1 MNATETLMK
10 TKLTSNS
17 KYLRK
22 LYIASLSAAMLTVQ
36 VRHAGAQ
43 TEQDMIEVARSVVA
57 ADRKAV
63 VVAAMELTEKEG
75 TSVWPLYEEYRN
87 EMGKITDDRIKLVR
101 DYAKLYPTVPDEQ
114 AKQMLDTYT
123 RLQRKQVDKRAA
135 HLKSFAKILPPA
147 KALRFA
153 QVETRLDLVYQ
164 LQLAAAVPLTP
175 LAAENSVP
183 ASVPSEAITA
193 EAERA
198 IEAFKSA
205 DTGLTT
211 LFNNSAGFAV
221 FPSIGK
227 GGLIFGGEHGKGL
240 VYQSASPVGEAT
252 LTEINVGPQVG
263 GGTFYEV
270 IFFETAESLA
280 HFKEGHFEMSAK
292 VDAIAAAEGAALNAK
307 YREGVI
313 VFTLPRSGLMAQ
325 AAIGGQKFSYKPPE

>member
-1 MNATETLMK
+1 MK
-10 TKLTSNS
+10 TKLTSHS

-22 LYIASLSAAMLTVQ
+22 LCMASLSAAMLIVQ
-36 VRHAGAQ
+36 VHPAGAQ
-43 TEQDMIEVARSVVA
+43 TDQDMIEVARSIVA

-75 TSVWPLYEEYRN
+75 TNFWPLYDQYRN
-87 EMGKITDDRIKLVR
+87 EMGKITDKRIKLVQ

-114 AKQMLDTYT
+114 AKQMLDTYI

-135 HLKSFAKILPPA
+135 YLKNFARILPPA

-153 QVETRLDLVYQ
+153 QVETRLDLFYQ

-175 LAAENSVP
+175 LASENSAP
-183 ASVPSEAITA
+183 ASVPSEAITS
-193 EAERA
+193 EAGHA

-205 DTGLTT
+205 DTGLIT

-227 GGLIFGGEHGKGL
+227 GGLIFGGAYGKGL
-240 VYQSASPVGEAT
+240 VYQNASPVGEAT
-252 LTEINVGPQVG
+252 LTEVNFGAQVG
-263 GGTFYEV
+263 GGAFYEV

-280 HFKEGHFEMSAK
+280 NFKEGHFEMSAK
-292 VDAIAAAEGAALNAK
+292 VNAIAAAEGAALNAK

-325 AAIGGQKFSYKPPE
+325 ASIGGQKFSYKPLK

>member
-1 MNATETLMK
+1 MK
-10 TKLTSNS
+10 TKLTSHS

-36 VRHAGAQ
+36 VRHASAQ

-63 VVAAMELTEKEG
+63 VVEAMEFTEKEG
-75 TSVWPLYEEYRN
+75 TSFWPLYEEYRN
-87 EMGKITDDRIKLVR
+87 DMGKITDDRIKLVR

-135 HLKSFAKILPPA
+135 YLKSFAKILPPA

-153 QVETRLDLVYQ
+153 QVETRLDLLYQ

-175 LAAENSVP
+175 LAAETS
-183 ASVPSEAITA
+183 APSEAITA

-198 IEAFKSA
+198 IYAFKSA
-205 DTGLTT
+205 DTGLIT

-227 GGLIFGGEHGKGL
+227 GGLIFGGEYGKGL

-270 IFFETAESLA
+270 LFFETAESLA
-280 HFKEGHFEMSAK
+280 NFKEGHFEMSAE

-307 YREGVI
+307 YREGVLI
-313 VFTLPRSGLMAQ
+313 FTRPRTGLMAQ
-325 AAIGGQKFSYKPPE
+325 AAIGGQKFSYKPLQ

>member
-1 MNATETLMK
+1 MTNSNALLMK
-10 TKLTSNS
+10 TKLTSHTN
-17 KYLRK
+17 YLRK

-36 VRHAGAQ
+36 VRHASAQ

-63 VVAAMELTEKEG
+63 VVAAMELTEKEA
-75 TSVWPLYEEYRN
+75 TSFWPLYDEYRN

-135 HLKSFAKILPPA
+135 YLKRFAKILPPA

-153 QVETRLDLVYQ
+153 QVETRLDLLYQ

-175 LAAENSVP
+175 VTTA
-183 ASVPSEAITA
+183 PSEAIIA

-205 DTGLTT
+205 DAGLTT
-211 LFNNSAGFAV
+211 LFNNSVGFAV

-270 IFFETAESLA
+270 LFFETAESLA
-280 HFKEGHFEMSAK
+280 NFKEGHFEMSAE

-307 YREGVI
+307 YLEGVLL
-313 VFTLPRSGLMAQ
+313 FTLPRTGLMAQ
-325 AAIGGQKFSYKPPE
+325 AAIGGQKFSYKPLQ